1 MYELPICIDLKNN
14 NNNKKAD
21 INNRKYSLVLSLQ
34 TDEALQSISTQF
46 FPIIKVISAIHSQ
59 VIKLPWYLV
68 KLNCMHAIRYRNLH
82 RELWFRKGYKHHL
95 TSLLLFFEILFLLYY
110 VKEPQACG
118 QVFEKVSFISLQCL
132 IVSNASTPDL
142 LSNIVFCLAPKLSI
156 LPGFA
161 VTFWPLILIF
171 PAINSFYINSLSRN
185 SPRENW

>member
-21 INNRKYSLVLSLQ
+21 INNRKHSLVLSLQ

-46 FPIIKVISAIHSQ
+46 FPIIKVISAILPYVIHSQ
-59 VIKLPWYLV
+59 VVKLPGYVV

-95 TSLLLFFEILFLLYY
+95 TSLLLLFDILFLLFY
-110 VKEPQACG
+110 VKELQACG

-161 VTFWPLILIF
+161 VTF
-171 PAINSFYINSLSRN
+171 
-185 SPRENW
+185 